1 MNRQRSHFIN
11 IAYQHVPRPRIY
23 ALYLSVSVSSLEE
36 RLSLRTVHPT
46 LSDPKLAMTVLR
58 DMTRQLRVPTP
69 ESCEGFDK
77 IYTLDESLQP
87 LGGIWK
93 EEDIERVLSLIEAEG
108 EAETGPRRI
117 IGARPAMNSGRGRGF
132 DPSRAGYGGR
142 GGRGDSHGY
151 RGRGGFGY
159 GRGDGP
165 RQEGGRSW
173 INEREH
179 RPYPQPGPQPHLGP
193 PVGQRAYRP
202 YANTNANNGS
212 HPYIPPPP
220 ASYPASTQHDN
231 RPV

>member
-1 MNRQRSHFIN
+1 M
-11 IAYQHVPRPRIY
+11 
-23 ALYLSVSVSSLEE
+23 
-36 RLSLRTVHPT
+36 
-46 LSDPKLAMTVLR
+46 VLR

-77 IYTLDESLQP
+77 IYTLDEALQP
-87 LGGIWK
+87 QGGIWK
-93 EEDIERVLSLIEAEG
+93 EEDIDRVLGLLEAEG

-117 IGARPAMNSGRGRGF
+117 IEARPAMNSGRGRGF

-142 GGRGDSHGY
+142 GGRGDSHGF

-173 INEREH
+173 VNDREH
-179 RPYPQPGPQPHLGP
+179 RPYPQPSPQPHLGP

-202 YANTNANNGS
+202 YANTNVHNGS
-212 HPYIPPPP
+212 HPYIPPPS
-220 ASYPASTQHDN
+220 ASYSALTQHDN